1 MCVLVLHLALECQFK
16 VDVFVWVGCCCMGA
30 PRNFRYIRSKHKL
43 MIHSTTGV
51 CPRSPE
57 PGLEGSQLCHKLEDT
72 IQVI

>member
-1 MCVLVLHLALECQFK
+1 MFLFGLVAA
-16 VDVFVWVGCCCMGA
+16 VWVLPETSGTYVA
-30 PRNFRYIRSKHKL
+30 STKL